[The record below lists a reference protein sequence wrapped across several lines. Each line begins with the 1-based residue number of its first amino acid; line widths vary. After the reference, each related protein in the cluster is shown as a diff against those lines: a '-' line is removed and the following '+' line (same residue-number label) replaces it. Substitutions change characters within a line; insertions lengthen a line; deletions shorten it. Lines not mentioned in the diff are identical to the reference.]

1 VVACILHLIH
11 VVAASQKEHTFL
23 RYLETNKNGKH
34 VICVKTKLETLIINV
49 VCHDNTHMF
58 AKFGHIIT
66 Y

>member
-1 VVACILHLIH
+1 MHLAPYSCGSRFKKRTHI
-11 VVAASQKEHTFL
+11 L

-34 VICVKTKLETLIINV
+34 VICVKTRLETLIVNV
-49 VCHDNTHMF
+49 VSHDKMHMF